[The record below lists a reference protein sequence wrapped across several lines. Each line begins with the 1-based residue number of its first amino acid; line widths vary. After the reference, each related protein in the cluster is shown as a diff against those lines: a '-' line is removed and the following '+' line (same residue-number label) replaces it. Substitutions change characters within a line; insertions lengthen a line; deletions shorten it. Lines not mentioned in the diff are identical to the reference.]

1 MRTML
6 RISMEVEASNK
17 AVKEG
22 MIQKLVG
29 QTTELIKPESTYFTA
44 DHGRRTAYF
53 FFDMKEPSQMPQIS
67 EPWFTHTNA
76 IIEYQPVMTP
86 DELRQGLER
95 VKR

>member
-6 RISMEVEASNK
+6 RISMDVEASNK

-22 MIQKLVG
+22 LIQKLVT
-29 QTTELIKPESTYFTA
+29 QTTELIKPEATYFTA

-53 FFDMKEPSQMPQIS
+53 FFDMKEASLMPQIS
-67 EPWFTHTNA
+67 EPWFTQTNA
-76 IIEYQPVMTP
+76 FIDYQPVMNTE
-86 DELRQGLER
+86 ELRTGLER